1 MNRDRP
7 EFEYDI
13 QLRAKAGTAAT
24 FRGAVALYII
34 YLGWTI
40 LRGYF
45 DGSSPLPVWVS
56 WTAGIGFIT
65 AALAFGVYTLKR
77 YRSDLEAAKLPPAE
91 KQEDE
96 DES

>member
-1 MNRDRP
+1 MNGDKP

-40 LRGYF
+40 LRNCLE
-45 DGSSPLPVWVS
+45 GSSTLPLWLGWV
-56 WTAGIGFIT
+56 AGIGFIT
-65 AALAFGVYTLKR
+65 AALGFGVYAFKR
-77 YRSDLEAAKLPPAE
+77 YRIDLEAAKLPPAE
-91 KQEDE
+91 EQEDE